1 MEISRKLYN
10 RLQKAGLRV
19 TDNYSGRFMY
29 GKLCFGV
36 TVSQLATALYDVSEA
51 LREIIIK
58 EKRDDLNLAKEAADM
73 LEDGN
78 LTEFRTD
85 NMGLDYI
92 IYFPHITVEKE
103 NE

>member
-29 GKLCFGV
+29 GKMCFGV
-36 TVSQLATALYDVSEA
+36 TVSQLATALYDVTEA
-51 LREIIIK
+51 IREVIIAT
-58 EKRDDLNLAKEAADM
+58 RRSDLDLAKEAADM
-73 LEDGN
+73 LEDGK
-78 LTEFRTD
+78 LTEFKTD

>member
-1 MEISRKLYN
+1 MEISRKLYE
-10 RLQKAGLRV
+10 RLEEEGLNVR
-19 TDNYSGRFMY
+19 DDYSGRFMY

-36 TVSQLATALYDVSEA
+36 IVSQLATALYDVTEA

-92 IYFPHITVEKE
+92 IYFPHITVGKE

>member
-58 EKRDDLNLAKEAADM
+58 DKRDDLKLAKEAADM

-78 LTEFRTD
+78 LTDFKTD

>member
-1 MEISRKLYN
+1 M
-10 RLQKAGLRV
+10 
-19 TDNYSGRFMY
+19 T
-29 GKLCFGV
+29 
-36 TVSQLATALYDVSEA
+36 EA

>member
-1 MEISRKLYN
+1 MEISRKLYE
-10 RLQKAGLRV
+10 RLEEEGLRV
-19 TDNYSGRFMY
+19 RDDYSGRFMY

-58 EKRDDLNLAKEAADM
+58 EKRDDLDLAKEAADM
-73 LEDGN
+73 LEDGK

>member
-1 MEISRKLYN
+1 MEISRKLYE
-10 RLQKAGLRV
+10 RLEEEGLNVR
-19 TDNYSGRFMY
+19 DDYSGRFMY

-36 TVSQLATALYDVSEA
+36 TVSKLATALYDVSEA
-51 LREIIIK
+51 LRGIIIK
-58 EKRDDLNLAKEAADM
+58 EKRDDLDLAKEAADM

>member
-10 RLQKAGLRV
+10 RLQKAGLKV

-29 GKLCFGV
+29 GKLCFGI

-78 LTEFRTD
+78 LTDFKTD

-92 IYFPHITVEKE
+92 VYFPHITVEKE

>member
-29 GKLCFGV
+29 GAMCFGV

-58 EKRDDLNLAKEAADM
+58 EKRDDLDLAKEAADM
-73 LEDGN
+73 LEDEN